1 LEIDQ
6 YLMKF

>member
-6 YLMKF
+6 V